1 MKRLLFM
8 DLSVYWSVPMKKTI
22 PIFWPSYHGKDIQ
35 RELGRL
41 FPANMSNRW
50 LGQAHK
56 VDEFEKE
63 FGKKFGYKYCVSVN
77 SGSAALELAYHLVG
91 IGQDDEV
98 IVTVLTC
105 TATTVHLVRH
115 GAKIIFAD
123 IKEDLTI
130 DPEDVAR
137 KITKKTKA
145 IVAVTLG
152 GIPVD
157 KRIFALGKKH
167 KIPVIVDCA
176 QSVGAVNE
184 PGDYLCYSFQ
194 AIKHFTTGD
203 GGMLV
208 VRNKKE
214 DRRARLLRWF
224 GIDREKKIKANWKP
238 YQKRHMTMDI
248 EEPGYKFQMND
259 IAATLG
265 LVGLANSDRYLK
277 HRQAIADYY
286 RANLQY
292 PTISGGTDWIFGIL
306 VDDRD
311 RIADQLERAGIE
323 TNMVHLRNDIF
334 KPFGGKRWRLP
345 MMNRLEPLY
354 LYIPIHTNMTVKDA
368 KYITTILNK
377 IRSGHLS

>member
-1 MKRLLFM
+1 MRKQ
-8 DLSVYWSVPMKKTI
+8 I
-22 PIFWPSYHGKDIQ
+22 PIFWPSYHGEDIQ
-35 RELGRL
+35 REMAGL
-41 FPANMSNRW
+41 FPADMSNRW

-56 VDEFEKE
+56 VDEFEEK
-63 FGKKFGYKYCVSVN
+63 FGKKFGYKYCVSTN

-91 IGQDDEV
+91 IGKGDEV

-115 GAKIIFAD
+115 GATIIFAD
-123 IKEDLTI
+123 IKDDLTI
-130 DPEDVAR
+130 DPDDVAR
-137 KITKKTKA
+137 KITKKTKT
-145 IVAVTLG
+145 IIAVTLG

-157 KRIFALGKKH
+157 KKIFVLGKKH

-176 QSVGAVNE
+176 QSVGAKNE

-214 DRRARLLRWF
+214 FRRAKLLRWF

-265 LVGLANSDRYLK
+265 LIGLAHSDRFMARRK
-277 HRQAIADYY
+277 EIANYY
-286 RANLQY
+286 RAHLKCQ
-292 PTISGGTDWIFGIL
+292 TISGGTEWIFG
-306 VDDRD
+306 VFVNDRD
-311 RIADQLERAGIE
+311 RIADELERAGIE

-334 KPFGGKRWRLP
+334 KPFGAKRWDLP
-345 MMNRLEPLY
+345 TMNRLENLY
-354 LYIPIHTNMTVKDA
+354 LYIPIHPNMTLEDA
-368 KYITTILNK
+368 KHIVTTLNN
-377 IRSGHLS
+377 SL

>member
-1 MKRLLFM
+1 MRK
-8 DLSVYWSVPMKKTI
+8 PI
-22 PIFWPSYHGKDIQ
+22 PIFWPSYHGRDIQ
-35 RELGRL
+35 REMRTL
-41 FPANMSNRW
+41 FPTDMSNRW

-56 VDEFEKE
+56 VNEFEK
-63 FGKKFGYKYCVSVN
+63 KFGDKFRYQYCVSVN

-91 IGQDDEV
+91 IGPGDEV

-105 TATTVHLVRH
+105 TATTVHLVRR

-123 IKEDLTI
+123 IKDDLTI
-130 DPEDVAR
+130 DPDDVAR
-137 KITKKTKA
+137 KITPKTKA
-145 IVAVTLG
+145 IIAVTLG

-157 KRIFALGKKH
+157 KKIFTLGKQRN
-167 KIPVIVDCA
+167 IPVIVDCA
-176 QSVGAVNE
+176 QSVGATNE

-214 DRRARLLRWF
+214 YHRAKLLRWF

-248 EEPGYKFQMND
+248 KEPGYKFQMND

-265 LVGLANSDRYLK
+265 LIGLAHSDRFMERRK
-277 HRQAIADYY
+277 AIADYY
-286 RANLQY
+286 RANLRC
-292 PTISGGTDWIFGIL
+292 PAISGGTDWIFCVL
-306 VDDRD
+306 VNDRD
-311 RIADQLERAGIE
+311 RVAEELERAGIE

-334 KPFGGKRWRLP
+334 KPFGSKRQSLP
-345 MMNRLEPLY
+345 NMDRLEPQY
-354 LYIPIHTNMTVKDA
+354 LYIPIHANMTMEDA
-368 KYITTILNK
+368 KHVVRTLN
-377 IRSGHLS
+377 SVLV